1 MTVPQRGEVW
11 IVDLGLAAKVRPC
24 LVLSVPAEEEERSLV
39 TLIPHTTSLRGSRF
53 ECKVPIPFLRPGAFN
68 AQGIVTVP
76 TAKLLRCVGKLKP
89 DQITQVAEVVCLW
102 LGLRQAQG
110 N

>member
-24 LVLSVPAEEEERSLV
+24 LVLSVPAGEEERSLV
-39 TLIPHTTSLRGSRF
+39 TLISHTTSLRGSRF
-53 ECKVPIPFLRPGAFN
+53 ECKVPMPFLRSGGFDT
-68 AQGIVTVP
+68 QSIVTVP
-76 TAKLLRCVGKLKP
+76 TAKLLRCLGKLKP
-89 DQITQVAEVVCLW
+89 DQITQVEEALCRW

-110 N
+110 